1 LDGLPPLGDNVGA
14 ESASP
19 EAKTATPDPV
29 ASRRSRM
36 KPELRAGM
44 ILEAATKYFAEHGF
58 EAQLKQLAQRIGV
71 SEGLIFR
78 YFGTKQNLVEAV
90 YQRVFLERWS
100 RDWERGLR
108 ERSQPLRQRLETF
121 YRSYL
126 EAVDEPRW
134 IRVSVYAG
142 LAGHD
147 IIRRYIDTHVDQLLK
162 IIVQELYAERGLRE
176 PVEVDALDLEL
187 AWHLHST
194 FIYFL
199 IRKHVHRTPTTTDRA
214 AMVERI
220 VENFLSG
227 FRPAE
232 AQPRPGAVGPH
243 RRNPKARSGEG

>member
-1 LDGLPPLGDNVGA
+1 MDGPPHLGDSAGA
-14 ESASP
+14 ESDLP
-19 EAKTATPDPV
+19 GAKAAAADRV

-44 ILEAATKYFAEHGF
+44 ILEAAANYFAEHGF
-58 EAQLKQLAQRIGV
+58 EAQLKQLAHRIGV

-108 ERSQPLRQRLETF
+108 DRSQPLRQRLETF
-121 YRSYL
+121 YGSYL

-147 IIRRYIDTHVDQLLK
+147 IIRRYIDTHVDQLLR
-162 IIVQELYAERGLRE
+162 IIVQELYAERGLPE
-176 PVEVDALDLEL
+176 PAEVDAMDLEL

-199 IRKHVHRTPTTTDRA
+199 IRKHVHRTPTTGDRA
-214 AMVERI
+214 AMVGRI
-220 VENFLSG
+220 VETFLSG
-227 FRPAE
+227 FRPSE
-232 AQPRPGAVGPH
+232 AHAGPRTARPH
-243 RRNPKARSGEG
+243 RRSPKARPG